1 MQSSQ
6 DRIII
11 FTSRGKFV
19 NGILTTEKKR
29 KTKKIVILQ
38 NFNDN
43 DIEVLSNSKKN
54 ATSKQKKNA
63 NMNFQE

>member
-29 KTKKIVILQ
+29 KTKKIVIL
-38 NFNDN
+38 
-43 DIEVLSNSKKN
+43 
-54 ATSKQKKNA
+54 
-63 NMNFQE
+63 